1 MIKPRFLRVSSC
13 PLWFDYELSSLF
25 LRLLGH
31 LCSPLLRSFLH
42 LLWADVLNVRADAPE
57 VSKRIGYLPVAIAP
71 EHIRDRHL
79 DGCASVGC
87 PLERLV
93 NVFDVKVQASGR
105 TTESLRRLVAH
116 LGELVCQKDDGIAN
130 LQFSMTNLAVGGRHS
145 HNLLGPSRF
154 LVKLD
159 GGRGI

>member
-1 MIKPRFLRVSSC
+1 
-13 PLWFDYELSSLF
+13 
-25 LRLLGH
+25 
-31 LCSPLLRSFLH
+31 LLRSCLH
-42 LLWADVLNVRADAPE
+42 LRGGDVRNVRAEARE

-116 LGELVCQKDDGIAN
+116 LGELVGQKDDGSAN
-130 LQFSMTNLAVGGRHS
+130 TPFIMTTLTR
-145 HNLLGPSRF
+145 
-154 LVKLD
+154 
-159 GGRGI
+159 